1 MINWRLRLQN
11 KATLITLVTMV
22 ISFIYQIL
30 ALFDIVPKVSE
41 DAITQL
47 VLLIINILAAVGI
60 IVDPTTKGIG
70 DSSQALTYEKPKE
83 Y

>member
-1 MINWRLRLQN
+1 MINWKLRLQN
-11 KATLITLVTMV
+11 KATLITLATMV

-30 ALFDIVPKVSE
+30 ALFDVVPKVSE
-41 DAITQL
+41 DSITQL